1 MWKLQFFVTQGLS
14 GLVTFQIKVT
24 YAECK
29 GGVDKIEQ
37 RIWIFGQ
44 RGKIE
49 N

>member
-1 MWKLQFFVTQGLS
+1 VEITIFVTQGLS

-44 RGKIE
+44 LGKIE